1 MMQLRRISLVQWHL
15 LVRADLDVWGD
26 TAILGKNRS
35 GKSTLID
42 LIQAVMTGG
51 SARFYRFNRSAGE
64 AGGRSERT
72 LRGYCLGQLN
82 EHESLRREAIT
93 HIGLVFDDT
102 DGLRPPVSIGL
113 CIEATAQ
120 DEVHIVGRYIGPG
133 ILLDTSMFV
142 NAADDGQV
150 SSAPWALTRERLE
163 MACKACGTEL
173 LHTDTARNHIRDYM
187 RLLFTGRRASDPERF
202 VRAFVLALSFEDMRS
217 VEYFV
222 HNYLLERNDIDIGEL
237 RESIQRYREIQRDIH
252 ELEQRL
258 EALRAIQRLITTFAE
273 LLEREAIARGVVA
286 LANLIEA
293 GSALLGTLADQR
305 AKAASLKAIA
315 DEIER
320 QDKEIA
326 IVQGEID
333 SLNDELRAQDQASE
347 RAVVSGRLQVAEQAR
362 DGLWPG
368 FRAIRKRG
376 ARDDLAPTPRC
387 AGLD

>member
-1 MMQLRRISLVQWHL
+1 
-15 LVRADLDVWGD
+15 
-26 TAILGKNRS
+26 
-35 GKSTLID
+35 
-42 LIQAVMTGG
+42 
-51 SARFYRFNRSAGE
+51 
-64 AGGRSERT
+64 
-72 LRGYCLGQLN
+72 
-82 EHESLRREAIT
+82 
-93 HIGLVFDDT
+93 
-102 DGLRPPVSIGL
+102 
-113 CIEATAQ
+113 
-120 DEVHIVGRYIGPG
+120 
-133 ILLDTSMFV
+133 MFV

-333 SLNDELRAQDQASE
+333 SLNDQLQAQDQASQ
-347 RAVVSGRLQVAEQAR
+347 RAVVSGQLKVAEQAR
-362 DGLWPG
+362 NGVMARLQQRFASAARATTLLQHRDALASLKPGELMRALEAIQASSLDLLPPRWP
-368 FRAIRKRG
+368 RDPTEMERLVETAARMAAAQLPKVIARRDEAIRWRG
-376 ARDDLAPTPRC
+376 EIRTRFEALWCNVSRRARAGSRWTIAPN
-387 AGLD
+387 G